1 MQFTFKPM
9 TEEDAHQIA
18 SWHYPAPYDFYDWVQ
33 DPEDLAEL
41 LDPQSWQAPNY
52 AVFNEINELVGFF
65 SFRQDAQDDERVEI
79 GLGLRPDVTG
89 KGLGFAFL
97 TAGLLFGHEQFPV
110 GKWSL
115 RVATFNQRAI
125 SVYERAG
132 FLPLTKFLHHTNG
145 GEYEFL
151 RMIRPA

>member
-9 TEEDAHQIA
+9 TETDAHQIA
-18 SWHYPAPYDFYDWVQ
+18 TWHYPAPYDFYDWDQ

-52 AVFNEINELVGFF
+52 AVFNEVNELVGFF
-65 SFRQDAQDDERVEI
+65 SFRHDAQDDQRVEI

-97 TAGLLFGHEQFPV
+97 TAGLTFGQEYFPA

-115 RVATFNQRAI
+115 SVVTFNQRAI
-125 SVYERAG
+125 RVYERAG
-132 FLPLTKFLHHTNG
+132 FLPLTTFLHHTNG

-151 RMIRPA
+151 HMVRPT